1 MRYFTVTLTVGIDDY
16 TVEPDPSL
24 SALDPICMVL
34 AEHLPEITML
44 DMSEREQSLVDKEG
58 LEQLIEDGVW
68 IGDTSEDE
76 EEYEMGGYYS
86 SNYWNKQQ
94 PAEVNK
100 VQAQVDTVYQNI
112 TEEEALDLHNDWLAS
127 QGDQIK
133 DAEMEQQHKD
143 IQQFPHMH

>member
-1 MRYFTVTLTVGIDDY
+1 MRYFTVTLTVAIDDY

-44 DMSEREQSLVDKEG
+44 DMSEREQTLVDKEG
-58 LEQLIEDGVW
+58 LEELIEDGVW

-76 EEYEMGGYYS
+76 EDDMVGYYN
-86 SNYWNKQQ
+86 SNYWNKQE
-94 PAEVNK
+94 PTEVDK

-133 DAEMEQQHKD
+133 DAEIEQQHK
-143 IQQFPHMH
+143 QFPHAH